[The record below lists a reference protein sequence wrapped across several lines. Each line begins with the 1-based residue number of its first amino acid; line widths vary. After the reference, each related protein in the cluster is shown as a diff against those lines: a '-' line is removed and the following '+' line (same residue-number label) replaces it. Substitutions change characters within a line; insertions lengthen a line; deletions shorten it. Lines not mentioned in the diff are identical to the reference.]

1 MGGSTL
7 GGGGGFER
15 GRGGSAASAGRAA
28 TTLSTSE
35 SAEQVSALWHG
46 ASPGAV
52 AETAEVIRAWA
63 RAGKRDF
70 GSTDVYRNW
79 WRDQEVMALQTAYR
93 LPAVWMF
100 RAFGAE
106 FESHRHGLHVRDF
119 ACYDGLHPNHD
130 GRAES
135 MVSDLIWSALK
146 RGLDSS
152 RTLGTVPLA
161 AARAKVGGTPRYVVS
176 PPLQSLPPRVGHVC
190 FTFDSEGWEMLTG
203 DCWRACWR
211 ACLQRLPSLA
221 LLPHFA
227 LFLHRQQC
235 TRHPARPHCLPPT
248 PRVSLPAA
256 SWPFIPPLRL
266 LSHAGSKRTNRKLHE
281 QSLIQTLAAPTITHN
296 AGWSFIVYEPNSRT
310 PFKPGIV
317 TTLPGSRLHFQVDTS
332 RAVAPSISLQY
343 LESKLGM
350 GVVRLECRG
359 CTCAPTLLDATGEV
373 ARLST
378 LVTREVRSAL
388 RLIASCHPYT
398 SWPLPPHG
406 PFPS

>member
-1 MGGSTL
+1 MT
-7 GGGGGFER
+7 
-15 GRGGSAASAGRAA
+15 AGV
-28 TTLSTSE
+28 L
-35 SAEQVSALWHG
+35 
-46 ASPGAV
+46 
-52 AETAEVIRAWA
+52 
-63 RAGKRDF
+63 AGVLAC
-70 GSTDVYRNW
+70 SVC
-79 WRDQEVMALQTAYR
+79 LL
-93 LPAVWMF
+93 LPC
-100 RAFGAE
+100 
-106 FESHRHGLHVRDF
+106 SH
-119 ACYDGLHPNHD
+119 
-130 GRAES
+130 
-135 MVSDLIWSALK
+135 
-146 RGLDSS
+146 
-152 RTLGTVPLA
+152 T
-161 AARAKVGGTPRYVVS
+161 
-176 PPLQSLPPRVGHVC
+176 
-190 FTFDSEGWEMLTG
+190 
-203 DCWRACWR
+203 
-211 ACLQRLPSLA
+211 LPSFYIGSNA
-221 LLPHFA
+221 
-227 LFLHRQQC
+227 
-235 TRHPARPHCLPPT
+235 PAT
-248 PRVSLPAA
+248 PRVHTARHPPRA
-256 SWPFIPPLRL
+256 SHCPPPRWPFIPPLRL

-388 RLIASCHPYT
+388 LLIASCHPYT